1 MRILIVE
8 DDPRIHQSLAEDL
21 RRQHHAVDVVEDGL
35 IGLEFARSEVHDV
48 ILLDVL
54 LPGFDGLE
62 LCRRL
67 RADKSKALILMIT
80 ARDAVGDKV
89 AALDAGADDYLVK
102 PFDLAE
108 LSARI
113 RAVSRRQGVMRE
125 PILEHGSLRLDPSR
139 RVVTYKRRPVPL
151 TGTEYTILETLM
163 RSPLQVFSRG
173 MLRDKVTTFANDSD
187 PDSIKTHITNIRN
200 KIRVAGG
207 IQDPIENVYGMGYR
221 LADLDSRP

>member
-1 MRILIVE
+1 MRVLIVE

-35 IGLEFARSEVHDV
+35 SGLDFARTEVHDV
-48 ILLDVL
+48 ILLDIL
-54 LPGFDGLE
+54 LPGLDGLE
-62 LCRRL
+62 LCRRI

-80 ARDAVGDKV
+80 ARDSVSDKV

-113 RAVSRRQGVMRE
+113 RAVSRRQGALQE

-139 RVVTYKRRPVPL
+139 RLVTYDGKPVPL
-151 TGTEYTILETLM
+151 TATEYTIFETLM
-163 RSPLQVFSRG
+163 RSPLQVFSRR
-173 MLRDKVTTFANDSD
+173 MLRDKVTTFTNESV
-187 PDSIKTHITNIRN
+187 PDSIKTHITNIRQ
-200 KIRVAGG
+200 KIRIVGG
-207 IQDPIENVYGMGYR
+207 IHDPIENVYGMGYR
-221 LADLDSRP
+221 LADLES